1 MRKEYR
7 VPYRTKEFIKNEL
20 YHYWDNKRIFDE
32 EEMDII
38 EESPPPADGQPKGNK
53 TGKPTESKAI
63 RIINKTSTRRL
74 LTIDNRLRGIEKV
87 FKMLVP
93 EEMEVV
99 DLIFKEGKSQI
110 YTEMN
115 NNISKDTYYNTMN
128 KTIWLVAKEFG
139 EI

>member
-7 VPYRTKEFIKNEL
+7 VPYRKKEYVKNEL
-20 YHYWDNKRIFDE
+20 YQYWDNKRVFE
-32 EEMDII
+32 ELRKDII
-38 EESPPPADGQPKGNK
+38 EESPPPTDGQPKGNG
-53 TGKPTESKAI
+53 TGNPTERKALK
-63 RIINKTSTRRL
+63 IIEKTSTRRL
-74 LTIDNRLRGIEKV
+74 LTIENRLRAIERA

-99 DLIFKEGKSQI
+99 ELIFKEGKSQI

-128 KTIWLVAKEFG
+128 KIIWLVAKEFG